1 MLAKLCD
8 THGIIFTD
16 VLVQRD
22 EKMTFQALRAKV
34 EIPKLW
40 VTGYYNLSDSKIMK
54 LFKADSKGNF
64 SINITGIE
72 VEAIITLKTTLEDD
86 QLEVMANNTL
96 KLVGRPSNK
105 IRSHTFSQSRDELGM
120 SLFLATMCSI
130 DLGKLNP
137 LIVVRF

>member
-1 MLAKLCD
+1 VI
-8 THGIIFTD
+8 HIFTD

-72 VEAIITLKTTLEDD
+72 VEAIITLKTTLEND
-86 QLEVMANNTL
+86 QLEVLANNTL
-96 KLVGRPSNK
+96 KLVRRPSNK
-105 IRSHTFSQSRDELGM
+105 IRSHR
-120 SLFLATMCSI
+120 
-130 DLGKLNP
+130 
-137 LIVVRF
+137 